1 MTDQLQYF
9 VNLVWSLFIFYFVVK
24 YFVHFMRLM
33 QKRYLLANFYINF
46 NMQAAYFE
54 YTFKFFLSVNMWA
67 EIHLPTKITL
77 WSRKS
82 VQAGF
87 WKRLTQKNEKWSVF
101 SYTNKWKKVIDLID
115 SSCKNLVL
123 VFFRSRIFLH
133 LKKLTVKLS
142 WFGYFVSTRSLWT

>member
-54 YTFKFFLSVNMWA
+54 YTCKFFLSVNMWA

-87 WKRLTQKNEKWSVF
+87 WKRLIQK
-101 SYTNKWKKVIDLID
+101 KWK
-115 SSCKNLVL
+115 NGR
-123 VFFRSRIFLH
+123 FFRIPISE
-133 LKKLTVKLS
+133 KKLLIWLTHLVRI
-142 WFGYFVSTRSLWT
+142 WFWSFSDLGFFCI